1 MGRSESKQARAA
13 RKKSDKNKKIIT
25 VMLTLIVIGAVCLS
39 TYTLATKKAVGK
51 WEDKIYPGIAIDN
64 IDVGGMSKEEAK
76 VKLEEVLK
84 NKTGEKSL
92 HIKIEDKD
100 FELIYS
106 DINPDYDID
115 KAVEQAFSFG
125 KNDSVLAKYSM
136 IKKGEVQE
144 VPIEFTYDEEKLIS
158 FEQTIKNEVNLEPKN
173 ATINILN
180 GNISV
185 QNESDGK
192 TINMEE
198 LDLRIKEA
206 LKSNSSKTIQLGL
219 ETAKATITAEDLSKI
234 KGPMGTYS
242 SSYGTSALGRS
253 TNIELATKSI
263 NGTILMPGEVFSF
276 NDVVGDRSIE
286 RGYQEAGT
294 YVGNKV
300 EPGIGGG
307 ICQVSSALYRA
318 AMRANLR
325 STERTNHSM
334 VVGYMEPGLDATVSY
349 GYLDYKFKNTY
360 DFPLYIEGTTVG
372 KVATYTIYGDPA
384 ALNGKKYE
392 MVNEIIEVY
401 PPENKEVPD
410 DTLPEGERV
419 AEGGAMTG
427 YKVNSYQITYENGI
441 EINRERISTDNYAK
455 VDSIVKVGTMKTEGE
470 NEQKVEEITEEIES
484 VEPPIIGDL
493 QGEEAI
499 VPENN

>member
-1 MGRSESKQARAA
+1 VGRSESKNTRAT
-13 RKKSDKNKKIIT
+13 KKKNIKNKKIFT
-25 VMLTLIVIGAVCLS
+25 VMLGLVVIGAVCLS
-39 TYTLATKKAVGK
+39 AYTLATKKVVEK
-51 WEDKIYPGIAIDN
+51 WEDKVYPGITIDN
-64 IDVGGMSKEEAK
+64 IDVGSMSKEEAK
-76 VKLEEVLK
+76 VKLEEVLQ
-84 NKTGEKSL
+84 NQIREKSL
-92 HIKIEDKD
+92 HIKVEDKD

-115 KAVEQAFSFG
+115 KAVKQAFNLG
-125 KNDSVLAKYSM
+125 KNEGVLAKYSM
-136 IKKGEVQE
+136 IKKGEVQDI
-144 VPIEFTYDEEKLIS
+144 PIEFTYDEEKLKS
-158 FEQTIKNEVNLEPKN
+158 FEESIKNEVNSEPKN
-173 ATINILN
+173 ATIVISN
-180 GNISV
+180 GSISV
-185 QNESDGK
+185 QSESDGK

-198 LDLRIKEA
+198 LDGRIKEA
-206 LKSNSSKTIQLGL
+206 LNSNLNETIELEL
-219 ETAKATITAEDLSKI
+219 ETVKATITAEDLSKI

-253 TNIELATKSI
+253 TNIELATKSV

-360 DFPLYIEGTTVG
+360 DFPIYIEGVTAG

-392 MVNEIIEVY
+392 MVNEIINVY
-401 PPENKEVPD
+401 PPETKEVQDP
-410 DTLPEGERV
+410 TLPEGERV
-419 AEGGAMTG
+419 NEGGAMTG
-427 YKVNSYQITYENGI
+427 YKVNSYQITYENGV
-441 EINRERISTDNYAK
+441 EVNRELVATDNYAK
-455 VDSIVKVGTMKTEGE
+455 VDSIVKVGTMK
-470 NEQKVEEITEEIES
+470 VESETEE
-484 VEPPIIGDL
+484 VTQPLEPPVTGEL
-493 QGEEAI
+493 QDEEAI
-499 VPENN
+499 IPENN